1 MMIINIRTN
10 IILTRGIVD

>member
-1 MMIINIRTN
+1 MIINIRTN